1 MTEQRRGV
9 KTRRKASW
17 VGRFTVVLLLL
28 VLAVAGGASYYYVMP
43 LVVNILEEQT
53 VMNTSIKEV
62 EAADKALRDDIPDLV
77 NTAIQREINTLRE
90 LQSAEIRGLT
100 EELELLKASESRL
113 TQQLRR
119 AEQQLS
125 RMSGLDQRAWR
136 LAEAEF
142 NVRMASQRLRV
153 ARDVKGAERL
163 LVTAD
168 RLLAGVGNATAD
180 TVRQSIASD
189 IAGLR
194 ALPHVDTAGLLARLN
209 ALEEQIGLLEFVI
222 AGSFSA
228 LASNDL
234 STDMTDGDLSI
245 WARTLS
251 MLSRYF
257 VVTTIESSEMR
268 PLPDTWEPL
277 SQMALAAM
285 LEQARVALLMG
296 DQDQYGS
303 ALLRAERFIRTHTH
317 SDDARSNSVIES
329 LEALAATDFL
339 PLLPDLSATLR
350 IFRDFERAPESLAVP
365 ARIEETP

>member
-1 MTEQRRGV
+1 MSEQQRGV

-43 LVVNILEEQT
+43 LAVDVLEEQT
-53 VMNTSIKEV
+53 AMKTRIEGF
-62 EAADKALRDDIPDLV
+62 EDADKALRNDIPELL
-77 NTAIQREINTLRE
+77 NTVIQRELDTLRE
-90 LQSAEIRGLT
+90 VQSAEIRDLT
-100 EELELLKASESRL
+100 EELKRLKASESRL
-113 TQQLRR
+113 TQQLLR

-168 RLLAGVGNATAD
+168 RLLAGVGNAAAD
-180 TVRQSIASD
+180 IVRQSVASD

-194 ALPHVDTAGLLARLN
+194 ALPHVDTAGLLARLD

-222 AGSFSA
+222 AGSLST

-234 STDMTDGDLSI
+234 STNTTDGDLSV

-257 VVTTIESSEMR
+257 VVTTIESSEVR
-268 PLPDTWEPL
+268 PLPNTWVPL

-296 DQDQYGS
+296 DQDQYAS

-317 SDDARSNSVIES
+317 SDDVRSKSVIES
-329 LEALAATDFL
+329 LALLAATDFL
-339 PLLPDLSATLR
+339 PLLPDLSTTLR
-350 IFRDFERAPESLAVP
+350 TFRDFERASESLAVP

>member
-1 MTEQRRGV
+1 MSEQQRGV
-9 KTRRKASW
+9 KTHRMASW

-43 LVVNILEEQT
+43 LVTSVLEEQAAMKT
-53 VMNTSIKEV
+53 RIKEFDD
-62 EAADKALRDDIPDLV
+62 ADNALRADILELLDTSLE
-77 NTAIQREINTLRE
+77 RELDTLRE
-90 LQSAEIRGLT
+90 VQSAEIRGLA
-100 EELELLKASESRL
+100 EELKLLQASESRL

-153 ARDVKGAERL
+153 SRDVKGAERL

-168 RLLAGVGNATAD
+168 RLLAGVGNTTAD
-180 TVRQSIASD
+180 TVRQSVASD

-234 STDMTDGDLSI
+234 STDMTDGDLSV

-268 PLPDTWEPL
+268 PLPDTWVPL
-277 SQMALAAM
+277 SRMALAAM

-329 LEALAATDFL
+329 LESLAATDFL

-350 IFRDFERAPESLAVP
+350 TFRDFERASESLAVP

>member
-1 MTEQRRGV
+1 MSEQQRGV
-9 KTRRKASW
+9 KARRKVSW
-17 VGRFTVVLLLL
+17 VGRFAAALLLFF
-28 VLAVAGGASYYYVMP
+28 LAAAGGALYYYVMP
-43 LVVNILEEQT
+43 LVADVLEEQAA
-53 VMNTSIKEV
+53 MKTSIKGFEG
-62 EAADKALRDDIPDLV
+62 ADKALRDDIPDLL
-77 NTAIQREINTLRE
+77 NTAIQREIGTLRE
-90 LQSAEIRGLT
+90 VQSAEIRGLT
-100 EELELLKASESRL
+100 EELNLLKASESRL
-113 TQQLRR
+113 TQQLQR

-168 RLLAGVGNATAD
+168 RLLAGVGNTTAD
-180 TVRQSIASD
+180 IVRQSVASD

-234 STDMTDGDLSI
+234 STDVTDGDLSV

-268 PLPDTWEPL
+268 PLPDTWLPL
-277 SQMALAAM
+277 SQMALVAM

-303 ALLRAERFIRTHTH
+303 ALLRAQRFIRAHTH

-329 LEALAATDFL
+329 LETLSATDFL

-350 IFRDFERAPESLAVP
+350 TFRDVERAPESLAVP
-365 ARIEETP
+365 TRVEETP